1 MKWQPTPVF
10 FPGES
15 PWTEEPD
22 GLQSTGSQRVRHD
35 RSNLAWTLR
44 MSAKHILVFTFLWWE
59 GMVCLP
65 FNHWAHGIGIWGY
78 TDLVFMLI
86 NSKISF
92 QRKETPAHFWTP
104 QASPGGQLQKRHCI
118 SITESQR
125 ELFSG
130 SKSSFHQKGG
140 DAFYVL
146 KARWLLLGSKW
157 NQV

>member
-1 MKWQPTPVF
+1 MATHSSILEWRIPMERGAWQATVH
-10 FPGES
+10 GA
-15 PWTEEPD
+15 TK
-22 GLQSTGSQRVRHD
+22 SQTRQKQLSMDSKDV
-35 RSNLAWTLR
+35 SKTFLFL
-44 MSAKHILVFTFLWWE
+44 TFLWWE

-78 TDLVFMLI
+78 IDFVFMLI

-92 QRKETPAHFWTP
+92 QRKETPAHFWTAL
-104 QASPGGQLQKRHCI
+104 ASPGGQLLKSHCI
-118 SITESQR
+118 SITESRR

-130 SKSSFHQKGG
+130 STSSFHQKGG